1 MWRRDLPEAVLVVN
15 HTLILL
21 APLIPFAPGWGD
33 VCSLESVDAIDPA
46 DLCNEPT
53 VTLGGSSGG
62 PVTTGSGIHTE
73 SYQNQYNAHKTEN
86 K

>member
-1 MWRRDLPEAVLVVN
+1 MWRRDLHEAVLAVN
-15 HTLILL
+15 LL
-21 APLIPFAPGWGD
+21 TPLIPFAPGWGD
-33 VCSLESVDAIDPA
+33 VCSLESVDAINAA